1 MFLFDNET
9 KVDLLN
15 NEPIAAS
22 IVALLRDDCSKPVTI
37 GVHGDWGAGKS
48 SILEMIEKQF
58 EAHGDAVCLKFN
70 GWRFQGFEDA
80 KIALIEGIVT
90 ALVEKRPMLT
100 KAGDAVKDIFARID
114 WLKVA
119 RHAGGLALTAT
130 TGIPSP
136 DLIGALV
143 GKLKGFAADPA
154 ALATKENLDAAAE
167 SVNDLIK
174 PSSKKVPEEIQAFR
188 KAFDELLKQ
197 AGVDQLVVLIDDLDR
212 CLPDTAIETLE
223 AVRLFLFTDNTAFVV
238 AADEA
243 MIEYSVR
250 KHFPD
255 LPDSTG
261 PRDYAR
267 NYLEKLIQVPFRI
280 PALGDVETRS
290 YVTLLLVGAE
300 LGDEH
305 EGFQK
310 LIANARIALRE
321 PWKGGGVDAAMLR
334 DNLGDLGDKAQAVV
348 GALTLSDQIGPLL
361 ARGTFG
367 NPRQIK
373 RFLNALLLRE
383 HTARNRQFGDD
394 FKRTVLAKLMLAER
408 FIPRLFERIASDA
421 AQDDNGFCKRLK
433 MLEAGPAELAP
444 AETPPEPTVEEGT
457 SKRRSRAEPA
467 QTTSPAPSTD
477 QILDEWRVDDRVTE
491 WAKLDPKLADVD
503 LRPYL
508 FIARDRKDFF
518 GAASTLGHLEGIVD
532 ILMLPKVAIG
542 GHAAKLTELAAAE
555 ASRVFEGVRSRIMS
569 NDDFKKKPKGI
580 DGIIALVTS
589 HNALQP
595 SLLDLIE
602 QLPSDRCGP
611 WVTTGWNPALPSS
624 DSRARFALI
633 LKGWADQDTNTA
645 LKMAATTATSIKT
658 KGKN

>member
-22 IVALLRDDCSKPVTI
+22 IVALLRDNPSKPMTI

-48 SILEMIEKQF
+48 SILEMIETQF
-58 EAHGDAVCLKFN
+58 ETHANSVCLKFN

-90 ALVEKRPMLT
+90 ALVEKRPMLS
-100 KAGDAVKDIFARID
+100 KAGDTVKDIFSRID

-136 DLIGALV
+136 DLVAGLFA
-143 GKLKGFAADPA
+143 KLKDLGANPA
-154 ALATKENLDAAAE
+154 KLATKENLDAAAE
-167 SVNDLIK
+167 GANGLLK

-188 KAFDELLKQ
+188 KAFDELLEK

-300 LGDEH
+300 LSEDH
-305 EGFQK
+305 AGFKK
-310 LIANARIALRE
+310 LIAEARIALRE
-321 PWKGGGVDAAMLR
+321 PWKGGGVDAALLR
-334 DNLGDLGDKAQAVV
+334 DTLGDLGDKGQEVV
-348 GALTLSDQIGPLL
+348 AALTLSDQIGPLL

-408 FIPRLFERIASDA
+408 FIPRLFEQVANDA
-421 AQDDNGFCKRLK
+421 AQDQDGFCRRLDK
-433 MLEAGPAELAP
+433 LEAGPVTTPVAEVA
-444 AETPPEPTVEEGT
+444 
-457 SKRRSRAEPA
+457 AEPSA
-467 QTTSPAPSTD
+467 EEATSQRKPKPATTPAPTTASD
-477 QILDEWRVDDRVTE
+477 QILDEWQVDDRVTE
-491 WAKLDPKLADVD
+491 WAKLEPKLTGVD

-518 GAASTLGHLEGIVD
+518 GAASTLGHLQGIVD

-542 GHAAKLTELAAAE
+542 AQGAKLNELVPAE
-555 ASRVFEGVRSRIMS
+555 ASKVFEGVRSRIMS
-569 NDDFKKKPKGI
+569 NEDFKQKPKGI
-580 DGIIALVTS
+580 DGIIALVTAQP
-589 HNALQP
+589 ALQA

-602 QLPSDRCGP
+602 QLPADRCGA
-611 WVTTGWNPALPSS
+611 WLASGWNAALTAPQSGQ
-624 DSRARFALI
+624 RFALI
-633 LKGWADQDTNTA
+633 VKRWNDQDDNAA
-645 LKMAATTATSIKT
+645 LKMAAGAAMSLKS
-658 KGKN
+658 KAKS

>member
-22 IVALLRDDCSKPVTI
+22 IVALLRDNPSKPLTI

-48 SILEMIEKQF
+48 SVLEMIESQF
-58 EAHGDAVCLKFN
+58 EAHEDTVCLKFN

-90 ALVEKRPMLT
+90 ALVEKRPALT
-100 KAGDAVKDIFARID
+100 KAGDAVKDIFGRID
-114 WLKVA
+114 WLKLA
-119 RHAGGLALTAT
+119 KHTGGLALTAT

-136 DLIGALV
+136 DMVGALF
-143 GKLKGFAADPA
+143 GKLTDIAADPA
-154 ALATKENLDAAAE
+154 KLATKENLDAAAE
-167 SVNDLIK
+167 GAKDLIK
-174 PSSKKVPEEIQAFR
+174 PSSKRVPEEIEAFR
-188 KAFDELLKQ
+188 KEFDELLKK
-197 AGVDQLVVLIDDLDR
+197 AGINQLVILIDDLDR

-223 AVRLFLFTDNTAFVV
+223 AVRLFLFTSNTAFVV

-300 LGDEH
+300 LGEDH
-305 EGFQK
+305 LGFQT
-310 LIANARIALRE
+310 LIEKAREALRE
-321 PWKGGGVDAAMLR
+321 PWKGGGVNAALL
-334 DNLGDLGDKAQAVV
+334 NTTLGDLEDKGPDVV
-348 GALTLSDQIGPLL
+348 SAITLSDQIGPLL
-361 ARGTFG
+361 GRGTFG

-383 HTARNRQFGDD
+383 HTAHNRKFAED

-408 FIPRLFERIASDA
+408 FIPRLFEQVATDA
-421 AQDDNGFCKRLK
+421 ARDEGGACRRLAK
-433 MLEAGPAELAP
+433 LEAGPDAPPATDDAELKAGDGKAKRKGGAKAATAP
-444 AETPPEPTVEEGT
+444 
-457 SKRRSRAEPA
+457 PA
-467 QTTSPAPSTD
+467 AAD
-477 QILDEWRVDDRVTE
+477 QILDEWRVDERVTE
-491 WAKLDPKLADVD
+491 WAKLEPKLAGVD

-518 GAASTLGHLEGIVD
+518 GGASTLGHLEGVVEM
-532 ILMLPKVAIG
+532 LMLPKIAIQSSG
-542 GHAAKLTELAAAE
+542 LKELAPAE
-555 ASRVFEGVRSRIMS
+555 ASRVFEGVRQRIIS
-569 NDDFKKKPKGI
+569 SDDFRMKPKGV
-580 DGIIALVTS
+580 DGLVVLST
-589 HNALQP
+589 AQPLLQP
-595 SLLDLIE
+595 NLLDFIE
-602 QLPSDRCGP
+602 QLPADRCGA
-611 WVTTGWNPALPSS
+611 WLATGWNAALTSPQSK
-624 DSRARFALI
+624 DRFTLI
-633 LKGWADQDTNTA
+633 QGGWARQDRNAA
-645 LKMAATTATSIKT
+645 LKAAAGAGMAIKT
-658 KGKN
+658 KAKN

>member
-15 NEPIAAS
+15 NEPIASS
-22 IVALLRDDCSKPVTI
+22 IVALLRDNPAKPITV

-48 SILEMIEKQF
+48 SILELVEAQIEAQ
-58 EAHGDAVCLKFN
+58 EDTLCLKFN

-90 ALVEKRPMLT
+90 GLVEKRPALT
-100 KAGDAVKDIFARID
+100 KTGDTVKDIFSRID

-136 DLIGALV
+136 DMVEALL
-143 GKLKGFAADPA
+143 GKLKGMVADPA
-154 ALATKENLDAAAE
+154 KLATKENLDGAIEGAK
-167 SVNDLIK
+167 DLLK
-174 PSSKKVPEEIQAFR
+174 PSSKKVPQEIEAFR
-188 KAFDELLKQ
+188 KAFDELLEK
-197 AGVDQLVVLIDDLDR
+197 AGVKQLVVLIDDLDR

-223 AVRLFLFTDNTAFVV
+223 AVRLFVFTNNTAFVV

-255 LPDSTG
+255 LPDTTG

-300 LGDEH
+300 LGEDH
-305 EGFQK
+305 EGFK
-310 LIANARIALRE
+310 TLIAEARLALQE
-321 PWKGGGVDAAMLR
+321 PWKSAGVDAAMLR
-334 DNLGDLGDKAQAVV
+334 DALGDLGDDAAAVNA
-348 GALTLSDQIGPLL
+348 ALTLSDQIAPLL

-383 HTARNRQFGDD
+383 HTARARGFGDD

-408 FIPRLFERIASDA
+408 FIPRLFDRIASDA
-421 AQDDNGFCKRLK
+421 ARHDLGRSERLGR
-433 MLEAGPAELAP
+433 LEAELDA
-444 AETPPEPTVEEGT
+444 PPENAEAGADGADG
-457 SKRRSRAEPA
+457 SDRAKRKAIKPA
-467 QTTSPAPSTD
+467 AAAD
-477 QILDEWRVDDRVTE
+477 QILDEWRADERVTD
-491 WAKLDPKLADVD
+491 WARLEPRLAGVD

-518 GAASTLGHLEGIVD
+518 GASSTLGHLEGVVD
-532 ILMLPKVAIG
+532 TLMLPK
-542 GHAAKLTELAAAE
+542 LALGAHGALLGQLAPAE
-555 ASRVFEGVRSRIMS
+555 AGRVFEGVRSRIITH
-569 NDDFKKKPKGI
+569 DDFRRPPPGV
-580 DGIIALVTS
+580 DGAIALVVA
-589 HNALQP
+589 HPLLQP
-595 SLLDLIE
+595 NLLDLIE
-602 QLPSDRCGP
+602 QLPADRCGA
-611 WVTTGWNPALPSS
+611 WATTGWNAALTADESK
-624 DSRARFALI
+624 ARLAVI
-633 LKGWADQDTNTA
+633 LKGWAQQDGNRA
-645 LKMAATTATSIKT
+645 LKMAAGVAVGGSG
-658 KGKN
+658 KGGRR

>member
-22 IVALLRDDCSKPVTI
+22 IVALLRDNPSKPMTI

-48 SILEMIEKQF
+48 SILEMIENQF
-58 EAHGDAVCLKFN
+58 STYEDTVCLKFN

-90 ALVEKRPMLT
+90 ALVEKRPALT
-100 KAGDAVKDIFARID
+100 KAGDAVKDIFGRID
-114 WLKVA
+114 WLKLA
-119 RHAGGLALTAT
+119 KHAGGLALTAT

-136 DLIGALV
+136 DMIGVLF
-143 GKLKGFAADPA
+143 GKLKDLAADPA
-154 ALATKENLDAAAE
+154 RLATKENLDAAAE
-167 SVNDLIK
+167 GAKDLIK
-174 PSSKKVPEEIQAFR
+174 PFSKRVPEEIEAFR
-188 KAFDELLKQ
+188 REFDALLKK
-197 AGVDQLVVLIDDLDR
+197 AGINQLVILIDDLDR

-223 AVRLFLFTDNTAFVV
+223 AVRLFLFTSNTAFVV

-300 LGDEH
+300 LGEGH
-305 EGFQK
+305 PGFQT
-310 LIANARIALRE
+310 LIEKAREALRE
-321 PWKGGGVDAAMLR
+321 PWKGGGVDAALL
-334 DNLGDLGDKAQAVV
+334 NTALGDLGDKGAEVV
-348 GALTLSDQIGPLL
+348 SALTLSDQIGPLL
-361 ARGTFG
+361 GRGTFG

-383 HTARNRQFGDD
+383 HTAHNRKFGED
-394 FKRTVLAKLMLAER
+394 FKRTILAKLMLAER
-408 FIPRLFERIASDA
+408 FIPRLFERVATDA
-421 AQDDNGFCKRLK
+421 ARDEGGVCRRLAK
-433 MLEAGPAELAP
+433 LEAGPGA
-444 AETPPEPTVEEGT
+444 
-457 SKRRSRAEPA
+457 
-467 QTTSPAPSTD
+467 SPAAADDTEPKTGDGAAKRKAGTEAAAARPAAAD
-477 QILDEWRVDDRVTE
+477 QILDEWQVDERVTE
-491 WAKLDPKLADVD
+491 WAKLEPKLAGVD

-518 GAASTLGHLEGIVD
+518 GAASTLGHLEGVVD
-532 ILMLPKVAIG
+532 MLMLPKIAIQSTG
-542 GHAAKLTELAAAE
+542 LKELAPAE
-555 ASRVFEGVRSRIMS
+555 ASRVFEGIRQRIMS
-569 NDDFKKKPKGI
+569 SDDFRMKPKGV
-580 DGIIALVTS
+580 DGLVILVT
-589 HNALQP
+589 AQPPLQP
-595 SLLDLIE
+595 NLLDFIE
-602 QLPSDRCGP
+602 QLPADRCGA
-611 WVTTGWNPALPSS
+611 WLATGWNAALTSPPSKE
-624 DSRARFALI
+624 RFALI
-633 LKGWADQDTNTA
+633 QDGWAKQDGNTA
-645 LKMAATTATSIKT
+645 LKAAAGAGMAIKT
-658 KGKN
+658 KAKN

>member
-22 IVALLRDDCSKPVTI
+22 IGALLRDNPAKPMTI

-48 SILEMIEKQF
+48 SILEMIETQF
-58 EAHGDAVCLKFN
+58 EKHENALCLKFN
-70 GWRFQGFEDA
+70 GWRYQGFEDA

-90 ALVEKRPMLT
+90 SLVAKRPLLNQ
-100 KAGDAVKDIFARID
+100 AGDAVKDIFSRID

-136 DLIGALV
+136 DLIGGLFHKLTDLAKDP
-143 GKLKGFAADPA
+143 GK
-154 ALATKENLDAAAE
+154 LATKENLEEVAKNAK
-167 SVNDLIK
+167 DLIK
-174 PSSKKVPEEIQAFR
+174 PSSKKVPEEIRAFR
-188 KAFDELLKQ
+188 KAFNGLLKS
-197 AGVDQLVVLIDDLDR
+197 AGIDQLVILIDDLDR

-300 LGDEH
+300 LSDEH
-305 EGFQK
+305 AGFQA
-310 LIANARIALRE
+310 LIGKARTALRE

-334 DNLGDLGDKAQAVV
+334 DTLGDLGEKGPAVV
-348 GALTLSDQIGPLL
+348 AALTLSDQIGPLL

-383 HTARNRQFGDD
+383 HTARSRQFGDD

-408 FIPRLFERIASDA
+408 FIPRLFERVASDA
-421 AQDDNGFCKRLK
+421 ALDPNGLCRRLAV
-433 MLEAGPAELAP
+433 LETDPSGTAAAEQLPIDEASKKTGEAKAPPKIVPSTPPPAP
-444 AETPPEPTVEEGT
+444 AD
-457 SKRRSRAEPA
+457 A
-467 QTTSPAPSTD
+467 
-477 QILDEWRVDDRVTE
+477 ILEEWRVDERIVE
-491 WAKLDPKLADVD
+491 WAKLDPQLASVD

-532 ILMLPKVAIG
+532 TLMLPKLAIG
-542 GHAAKLTELAAAE
+542 GQATRLSELVAPEAAK
-555 ASRVFEGVRSRIMS
+555 VFEGVRSRIMS
-569 NDDFKKKPKGI
+569 SDDFRRAPKGI
-580 DGIIALVTS
+580 DGVIVLVTA
-589 HNALQP
+589 HPALQP
-595 SLLDLIE
+595 NLLDLIE
-602 QLPSDRCGP
+602 QLPPDRCGA
-611 WVTTGWNPALPSS
+611 WAVRGWNAALTSQES
-624 DSRARFALI
+624 AARLTLI
-633 LKGWADQDTNTA
+633 LKRWAEQDGNQG
-645 LKMAATTATSIKT
+645 LKVAANAAISVPAKA
-658 KGKN
+658 KR

>member
-22 IVALLRDDCSKPVTI
+22 IVALLRDNPSKPMTI

-48 SILEMIEKQF
+48 SILEMIENQL
-58 EAHGDAVCLKFN
+58 EDHDDTVCLKFN

-90 ALVEKRPMLT
+90 ALVEKRPALT
-100 KAGDAVKDIFARID
+100 KAGDAVKDIFGRID
-114 WLKVA
+114 WLKLA
-119 RHAGGLALTAT
+119 KHAGGLALTAT

-136 DLIGALV
+136 DLVGALL
-143 GKLKGFAADPA
+143 GKLNDLAADPA
-154 ALATKENLDAAAE
+154 KLATKENLDAAAE
-167 SVNDLIK
+167 SAKDLLT
-174 PSSKKVPEEIQAFR
+174 PSPKRVPEEIEAFR
-188 KAFDELLKQ
+188 KDFDELLKK
-197 AGVDQLVVLIDDLDR
+197 AGIKQLVILIDDLDR

-223 AVRLFLFTDNTAFVV
+223 AVRLFLFTSNTAFVV

-290 YVTLLLVGAE
+290 YVTLLLVSAE
-300 LGDEH
+300 LGE
-305 EGFQK
+305 ENAGFK
-310 LIANARIALRE
+310 ALIEKARVALRE
-321 PWKGGGVDAAMLR
+321 PWKGGGVDAALLR
-334 DNLGDLGDKAQAVV
+334 DTLGDLGEKGPAVV
-348 GALTLSDQIGPLL
+348 SALTLSDQIGPLL
-361 ARGTFG
+361 GRGTFG

-383 HTARNRQFGDD
+383 HTAKNRKFGED

-408 FIPRLFERIASDA
+408 FIPRLFEQVASDA
-421 AQDDNGFCKRLK
+421 ARDEDGFCRRLER
-433 MLEAGPAELAP
+433 LEADPD
-444 AETPPEPTVEEGT
+444 
-457 SKRRSRAEPA
+457 
-467 QTTSPAPSTD
+467 TSPATEAASEAAPREGSTRRRTRVEAAPTPTPSSD
-477 QILDEWRVDDRVTE
+477 QILEEWRVDERVTE
-491 WAKLDPKLADVD
+491 WAKLEPKLANVD

-518 GAASTLGHLEGIVD
+518 GGASTLGHLEGVVEM
-532 ILMLPKVAIG
+532 LMRPKVAIG
-542 GHAAKLTELAAAE
+542 GQAAKLAELAPAE
-555 ASRVFEGVRSRIMS
+555 ASRVFEGLRSRIMS
-569 NDDFKKKPKGI
+569 SDDFRQKPKGVE
-580 DGIIALVTS
+580 GMVMLVTAQT
-589 HNALQP
+589 ALQP
-595 SLLDLIE
+595 NLLDFIE
-602 QLPSDRCGP
+602 QLPAERCGA
-611 WVTTGWNPALPSS
+611 WLATGWNAALTSAPSK
-624 DSRARFALI
+624 ARLAQI
-633 LKGWADQDTNTA
+633 VTGWAEQDGNSA
-645 LKMAATTATSIKT
+645 LKMAAGAAVSIKN
-658 KGKN
+658 KAKS

>member
-22 IVALLRDDCSKPVTI
+22 IISLLRDNPAKPMTI

-48 SILEMIEKQF
+48 SILEMIEQQLEK
-58 EAHGDAVCLKFN
+58 HDDTVCLKFN

-80 KIALIEGIVT
+80 KIALIEGIVS
-90 ALVEKRPMLT
+90 ALVEKRPALT
-100 KAGDAVKDIFARID
+100 KAGDAVKDIFSRID

-119 RHAGGLALTAT
+119 RHAGGLAITAT

-136 DLIGALV
+136 DLVASMLT
-143 GKLKGFAADPA
+143 KLKGIAADPA
-154 ALATKENLDAAAE
+154 KLATKDNLEAVAE
-167 SVNDLIK
+167 GAKDLIK
-174 PSSKKVPEEIQAFR
+174 PSSKRVPQEIEAFR
-188 KAFDELLKQ
+188 KEF
-197 AGVDQLVVLIDDLDR
+197 DQLLEKAGIKQLIILIDDLDR

-223 AVRLFLFTDNTAFVV
+223 AVRLFVFTDNTAFVV

-250 KHFPD
+250 KHFPE

-280 PALGDVETRS
+280 PSLGDLETRS

-300 LGDEH
+300 LGEDH
-305 EGFQK
+305 QGFQA
-310 LIANARIALRE
+310 LIEKAREVLRE
-321 PWKGGGVDAAMLR
+321 PWKGSGVDAALL
-334 DNLGDLGDKAQAVV
+334 NQTLGDLGPKGSAVIS
-348 GALTLSDQIGPLL
+348 ALTLSDQIGPLL

-383 HTARNRQFGDD
+383 HIASNRKFGEA

-408 FIPRLFERIASDA
+408 FIPRFFEQVAADA
-421 AQDDNGFCKRLK
+421 AQDDEGICRRLK
-433 MLEAGPAELAP
+433 LLEAEGGNTPLPEEPAEEQPKKKGRQDA
-444 AETPPEPTVEEGT
+444 AGQTPV
-457 SKRRSRAEPA
+457 AA
-467 QTTSPAPSTD
+467 AASTD
-477 QILDEWRVDDRVTE
+477 QILEEWKVDDRVTE
-491 WAKLDPKLADVD
+491 WSKLEPKLAGVD

-508 FIARDRKDFF
+508 FIAKDRKNFF

-542 GHAAKLTELAAAE
+542 AHSAKLGELVPAE
-555 ASRVFEGVRSRIMS
+555 ASRIFEGVRARIMS
-569 NDDFKKKPKGI
+569 AEDFATKPKGI
-580 DGIIALVTS
+580 DGAIMLVTAQP
-589 HNALQP
+589 ALQP
-595 SLLDLIE
+595 NLLDLIE
-602 QLPSDRCGP
+602 QFPIDRTGP
-611 WVTTGWNPALPSS
+611 WLASGWNAALTSQSS
-624 DSRARFALI
+624 KARFAQLR
-633 LKGWADQDTNTA
+633 KRWAEQEGNAA
-645 LKMAATTATSIKT
+645 LKMAAGTSAAID
-658 KGKN
+658 KNRS

>member
-58 EAHGDAVCLKFN
+58 ETHDNAVCLKFN

-90 ALVEKRPMLT
+90 ALIEKRPLLT
-100 KAGDAVKDIFARID
+100 KTGDAVKDIFTRID

-130 TGIPSP
+130 AGIPSP
-136 DLIGALV
+136 DLVGTLV
-143 GKLKGFAADPA
+143 DKLRGFAADPLK
-154 ALATKENLDAAAE
+154 LATKENLDAVADGA
-167 SVNDLIK
+167 NDLLK
-174 PSSKKVPEEIQAFR
+174 PSSKKVPEEIQGFR
-188 KAFDELLKQ
+188 KAFDELLKK
-197 AGVDQLVVLIDDLDR
+197 AGIDQLVVLIDDLDR

-280 PALGDVETRS
+280 PALGEVETRS

-300 LGDEH
+300 LGEDH
-305 EGFQK
+305 DGFKK

-334 DNLGDLGDKAQAVV
+334 DNLGDLGDKGPAVI
-348 GALTLSDQIGPLL
+348 AAFTLSDQIGPLL

-383 HTARNRQFGDD
+383 HTARNREFGDD

-408 FIPRLFERIASDA
+408 FVPRLFEGIASDA
-421 AQDDNGFCKRLK
+421 AQDAGGFCKRLK
-433 MLEAGPAELAP
+433 LLEASAAGSASTDMSLEPA
-444 AETPPEPTVEEGT
+444 TDGGT
-457 SKRRSRAEPA
+457 SKRSSRLEPVQA
-467 QTTSPAPSTD
+467 SAGASSSD
-477 QILDEWRVDDRVTE
+477 QILEEWRVDDRVTE

-518 GAASTLGHLEGIVD
+518 GPASTLGHLEGIVD
-532 ILMLPKVAIG
+532 LLMLPKVAIG
-542 GHAAKLTELAAAE
+542 GHAAKLTELATAE

-569 NDDFKKKPKGI
+569 NDDFKQKPKGI

-589 HNALQP
+589 HSGLQP

-602 QLPSDRCGP
+602 QLPAERCGA
-611 WVTTGWNPALPSS
+611 WVTTGWNPALLSS
-624 DSRARFALI
+624 ESRARFAVI
-633 LKGWADQDTNTA
+633 LKGWADQDANSG
-645 LKMAATTATSIKT
+645 LKMAASTAVSLKAKGTT
-658 KGKN
+658 

>member
-22 IVALLRDDCSKPVTI
+22 IVALLRDNPSKPMTI

-48 SILEMIEKQF
+48 SILEMIENQF
-58 EAHGDAVCLKFN
+58 AVYTDTVCLKFN

-90 ALVEKRPMLT
+90 ALVEKRPALT
-100 KAGDAVKDIFARID
+100 KAGDAVKDIFGRID
-114 WLKVA
+114 WLKLA
-119 RHAGGLALTAT
+119 KHAGGLALTAT

-136 DLIGALV
+136 DMIGALFR
-143 GKLKGFAADPA
+143 KLTDLAAEPEK
-154 ALATKENLDAAAE
+154 LATKENLVAAAE
-167 SVNDLIK
+167 GAKDLLK
-174 PSSKKVPEEIQAFR
+174 PASKRVPEEIEAFR
-188 KAFDELLKQ
+188 KKFDELLKN
-197 AGVDQLVVLIDDLDR
+197 AGIKQLVILIDDLDR

-223 AVRLFLFTDNTAFVV
+223 AIRLFLFTSATAFVV

-300 LGDEH
+300 LGEDH
-305 EGFQK
+305 AKFHG
-310 LIANARIALRE
+310 LIEKARDALRE
-321 PWKGGGVDAAMLR
+321 PWKGGGVDAALL
-334 DNLGDLGDKAQAVV
+334 NNALGDLDDKGPAVV
-348 GALTLSDQIGPLL
+348 SALTLSDQIGPLL
-361 ARGTFG
+361 GRGTFG

-383 HTARNRQFGDD
+383 HTARSRKFGED

-408 FIPRLFERIASDA
+408 FIPRLFEQIASDA
-421 AQDDNGFCKRLK
+421 ARDPDGYCRRLEK
-433 MLEAGPAELAP
+433 LEAAPEASPATEVRAERSTANAP
-444 AETPPEPTVEEGT
+444 AKSKVREEETSSLPP
-457 SKRRSRAEPA
+457 PA
-467 QTTSPAPSTD
+467 D
-477 QILDEWRVDDRVTE
+477 QILEEWRVDERVTE
-491 WAKLDPKLADVD
+491 WAELEPKLASVD

-508 FIARDRKDFF
+508 FIARDRKNFF
-518 GAASTLGHLEGIVD
+518 GAASTLGHLEGVVEM
-532 ILMLPKVAIG
+532 LMRPKVAIG
-542 GHAAKLTELAAAE
+542 GQAAKLGELVPAE
-555 ASRVFEGVRSRIMS
+555 ASKVFEGLRSRIMAS
-569 NDDFKKKPKGI
+569 DDFKQKPKGI
-580 DGIIALVTS
+580 DGIVMLVTAQS
-589 HNALQP
+589 ALQP
-595 SLLDLIE
+595 NLLDFIE
-602 QLPSDRCGP
+602 QIPIDRSGA
-611 WVTTGWNPALPSS
+611 WLASGWNAALTSS
-624 DSRARFALI
+624 SSKARLALI
-633 LKGWADQDTNTA
+633 HEAWANQDAN
-645 LKMAATTATSIKT
+645 AAVKAAASAAMSIKT
-658 KGKN
+658 KAKG